1 MSRLVA
7 RPVCLATVLAVTL
20 LAAVSAQAEPVTPV
34 RFSGSGANRVD
45 VVILGDGYTAADITS
60 GKYATDIEMFVQR
73 VFAQEPY
80 LEYQAYFNVRRV
92 DVTSLE
98 SGSDHPE
105 ATVPTAK
112 NTALDGT
119 YNCSG
124 IARLVCVNL
133 TKVNEVLSRSSL
145 APTEKDIILVVVNDT
160 TYGGSGGS
168 IAVSSTND
176 ASAEIILHELGHSFG
191 QLADEYGGP
200 PPPSCNSVVE
210 PAAVNATRATTRNTI
225 KWNQWIDAGTPIPT
239 QSFINGVP
247 GLYQGA
253 AYCDAGLY
261 RPTFDSKMRS
271 LNRPFEAINTEQHVK
286 RIYNLVDPIDDT
298 APAGNAVT
306 APAGQT
312 VGFTVTVPLPRTHT
326 LQITWRLDGVVVGSA
341 AGLALTGSMLPA
353 GTHQVQVTVRDPTS
367 MVRSDPASLL
377 VSTKTWTLTTTGTT
391 FFPDKGV
398 LRFAAVSNG
407 AAILSQTGP
416 QSIRLMQSGA
426 GLVSWTAGVNQ
437 PWLTVSPSA
446 GTGPA
451 VVTVAM
457 VPGASM
463 PIGAS
468 LTGAVTF
475 ALTGSGNASASTT
488 VILSTYP
495 AGTSAPPA
503 GVVDTPLDNASGVVG
518 AIPFTGWAID
528 DVEVAR
534 VTLCRDA
541 VAAEVPPQDPSCNGA
556 AQIYVGDGLFIDG
569 ARPDVQAG
577 YPNVPRASEAG
588 WGLMVLTNML
598 PNGGNGAYAFS
609 VYALD
614 RDGHGTLLG
623 TRRLTAANSAATL
636 PFGTIDTPA
645 AGETVSGTA
654 YVNFGWA
661 LTPQPKMIA
670 ADGST
675 MNVYIDGALVGRP
688 TYNNYRADIAT
699 LFPGLTNSLG
709 AIGYRI
715 LNTTVLADGLHSI
728 AWTATDNLGATEGL
742 GSRYFRVANGAAAV
756 ASVTTRSARAAASA
770 ARPADLDAAAIATLP
785 ETKDGVLV
793 RRGWSPES
801 PLQPMT
807 GGRVRGEEL
816 DRFELHLSGTGRFA
830 GYLRVGPGLS
840 PLPVGS
846 QLDAATG
853 TFLWAPGVGFIGE
866 YHLVFVR
873 WADGRPVGRQEI
885 EVQLRPKGHGHVGPQ
900 VVIDMPTAQQSVGQ
914 PFALG
919 GWAADLDAISGSGI
933 DTLHVWAYPAGGGAP
948 VFVGTASTG
957 GLRPDVAAVHGEQFT
972 ETGYG
977 LTVAGLEPGIY
988 DLAVFAWSRVRGGF
1002 APAAVVRV
1010 TVQ

>member
-1 MSRLVA
+1 MTRLA
-7 RPVCLATVLAVTL
+7 RTVPLAVLATLVLA
-20 LAAVSAQAEPVTPV
+20 AAAHAEPVTAV
-34 RFSGSGANRVD
+34 RFSGSSTNRVD
-45 VVILGDGYTAADITS
+45 VVILGDGYTAAEIAS
-60 GKYATDIEMFVQR
+60 GKYATDIETFVQR

-80 LEYQAYFNVRRV
+80 LEYQSYFNVRRV
-92 DVTSLE
+92 DVTSAE

-105 ATVPTAK
+105 LGTAK

-124 IARLVCVNL
+124 IQRLVCVNL
-133 TKVNEVLSRSSL
+133 TKVNDVLSRSSL
-145 APTEKDIILVVVNDT
+145 APTEKDIILVVVNDM

-168 IAVSSTND
+168 IAVSSTNA

-200 PPPSCNSVVE
+200 PPPACNSAVE

-239 QSFINGVP
+239 QSFVNGVP

-253 AYCDAGLY
+253 AYCDADLY
-261 RPTFDSKMRS
+261 RPSFDSKMRS

-298 APAGNAVT
+298 APAGNSVI

-312 VGFTVTVPLPRTHT
+312 VGFTVTVPPPRTHV
-326 LQITWRLDGVVVGSA
+326 LQITWRLDGAIVGSA
-341 AGLALTGSMLPA
+341 PGLVLTGSMLPA
-353 GTHQVQVTVRDPTS
+353 GTHQIEVTVRDPTA

-377 VSTKTWTLTTTGTT
+377 VSTKAWTLTTIGMTLV
-391 FFPDKGV
+391 PDKTS

-407 AAILSQTGP
+407 AAVLSQTGP
-416 QSIRLMQSGA
+416 QSIRLMQSGP
-426 GLVSWTAGVNQ
+426 GTVSWTATANQ
-437 PWLTVSPSA
+437 PWLTVSPAA
-446 GTGPA
+446 GTGPG
-451 VVTVAM
+451 VLTVA
-457 VPGASM
+457 VLPGASV
-463 PIGAS
+463 PLGAT

-475 ALTGSGNASASTT
+475 AFAGSGNTSGSTAVALT
-488 VILSTYP
+488 TYP
-495 AGTSAPPA
+495 AGASGPPA
-503 GVVDTPLDNASGVVG
+503 GVVDTPLDNAAGVVG
-518 AIPFTGWAID
+518 AIPVTGWAID
-528 DVEVAR
+528 DVEVGR

-541 VAAEVPPQDPSCNGA
+541 VGAEVPPLDPNCNGA
-556 AQIYVGDGLFIDG
+556 AQIYVADGLFIDG

-609 VYALD
+609 IYALD

-645 AGETVSGTA
+645 AGETIGGTA

-675 MNVYIDGALVGRP
+675 MNVYIDGALVGHP
-688 TYNNYRADIAT
+688 IYNNYRADIAT

-715 LNTTVLADGLHSI
+715 LNTTVLADGLHTI
-728 AWTATDNLGATEGL
+728 AWTATDSLGATEGL
-742 GSRYFRVANGAAAV
+742 GSRYFRVANSTAATAPP
-756 ASVTTRSARAAASA
+756 ATRTARTAATAT
-770 ARPADLDAAAIATLP
+770 RPADLDAATVATVP
-785 ETKDGVLV
+785 EANETVMV
-793 RRGWSPES
+793 RRGWSPDT
-801 PLQPMT
+801 PLQPME
-807 GGRVRGEEL
+807 GRLLRGEEL
-816 DRFELHLSGTGRFA
+816 DRFELHLGGTGRFA
-830 GYLRVGPGLS
+830 GYVRVGAGLS
-840 PLPVGS
+840 PLPLGS
-846 QLDAATG
+846 QLDATTG
-853 TFLWAPGVGFIGE
+853 TFLWAPGVGFVGQ

-873 WADGRPVGRQEI
+873 WADGRPVSRQEI

-900 VVIDMPTAQQSVGQ
+900 VVIDTPTAQQIVGE

-919 GWAADLDAISGSGI
+919 GWAADLDAASGSGI
-933 DTLHVWAYPAGGGAP
+933 ETLHVWAYPVGGGAP
-948 VFVGTASTG
+948 VFVGTAGTG
-957 GLRPDVAAVHGEQFT
+957 GLRPDVAAIHGDQFK
-972 ETGYG
+972 EAGYG
-977 LTVAGLEPGIY
+977 LTVQGLAPGTY
-988 DLAVFAWSRVRGGF
+988 DLAVFAWSGVRGAF